1 MPRAAPAA
9 RGPVVFVAGRDPEV
23 ERDGGHSAYVRA
35 HAFAAKRAGYEPH
48 LFCVGPETRETV
60 TDYGVIHRVPSL
72 PPYRQNAIAVHAVP
86 LSRAIVSFLRV
97 CPRGTIVHAF
107 GVWGFAAR
115 SACRAAR
122 GRDPQAFVIGSY
134 TTYADE
140 NASKLRGARVG
151 YGPRTRAATTLA
163 TFWAGTVVDA
173 FERRAY
179 RDARLVLCN
188 YATVERMIGARH
200 GSGVRLRR
208 IGYGSEAAFLDRPA
222 AAGGRGDGCA
232 KPPTIVSISRHDPR
246 KGVDVLIH
254 ALARLRSRGIGFR
267 ASLLGGGPLLASDR
281 RLARRLGLTEDVV
294 EIPGYA
300 EDAMTPLSRAD
311 VFCLPSREEQ
321 SGSLAVLEAL
331 QAGAA
336 IVASDCDGIPED
348 LTHERDALLVTPGDP
363 AALAGALERV
373 IADPALSSRLKS
385 GARETHR
392 RRFSAEA
399 FTREIAALYAELESE
414 P

>member
-1 MPRAAPAA
+1 VSRAEAA
-9 RGPVVFVAGRDPEV
+9 TRRPVIFVAGRDPEV
-23 ERDGGHSAYVRA
+23 ERDGGHSSYVRA
-35 HAFAAKRAGYEPH
+35 HAFAAMRAGYEPH
-48 LFCVGPETRETV
+48 LFCVGPDTRETA
-60 TDYGVIHRVPSL
+60 TAYGLIHQVRSL
-72 PPYRQNAIAVHAVP
+72 RPFRQNAIAVHSPP
-86 LSRAIVSFLRV
+86 LSRAIVSFLRG
-97 CPRGTIVHAF
+97 CPRATIVHAF

-115 SACRAAR
+115 SACRAAA
-122 GRDPQAFVIGSY
+122 GRDRHAFVIGSY

-140 NASKLRGARVG
+140 NASKRRGARIG
-151 YGPRTRAATTLA
+151 YGPTTRAATILA

-188 YATVERMIGARH
+188 YATVERMIATRH

-208 IGYGSEAAFLDRPA
+208 IGYGSEAAFLHPA
-222 AAGGRGDGCA
+222 ATVEERGGGPA
-232 KPPTIVSISRHDPR
+232 KPPTLVSISRHDPR

-254 ALARLRSRGIGFR
+254 ALARLRSRGIVFR
-267 ASLLGGGPLLASDR
+267 ATLLGGGPLLESDR
-281 RLARRLGLTEDVV
+281 RLARRLGLTDDVV
-294 EIPGYA
+294 EIPGYT
-300 EDAMTPLSRAD
+300 EDAMGPLSRAD

-348 LTHERDALLVTPGDP
+348 LTHELDALLVEPGDP

-373 IADPALSSRLKS
+373 LGDSGLWRRLKT
-385 GARETHR
+385 GAGETHR

-399 FTREIAALYAELESE
+399 FTGEIAALYAELESE
-414 P
+414 S